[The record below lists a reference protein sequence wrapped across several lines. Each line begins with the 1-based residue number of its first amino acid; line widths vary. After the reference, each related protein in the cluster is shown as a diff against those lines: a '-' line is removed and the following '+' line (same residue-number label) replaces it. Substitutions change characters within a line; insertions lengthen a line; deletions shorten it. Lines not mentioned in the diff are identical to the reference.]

1 MKWRCSRES
10 DTARAARTGEW
21 PEALRTHAASCPV
34 CRDVALVAAALGR
47 DRRHLPADPP
57 LASAGRI
64 WWMAQLRARHAA
76 AERAVRPISVMTLVA
91 MAAAAPV
98 VAGALAS
105 ALPTLMSRLPEL
117 SIVSA
122 VAGTGGHVS
131 LVGATVVASAA
142 LAVLLL
148 ALTGLLRRADG

>member
-1 MKWRCSRES
+1 
-10 DTARAARTGEW
+10 
-21 PEALRTHAASCPV
+21 
-34 CRDVALVAAALGR
+34 
-47 DRRHLPADPP
+47 
-57 LASAGRI
+57 
-64 WWMAQLRARHAA
+64 
-76 AERAVRPISVMTLVA
+76 MTLVA
-91 MAAAAPV
+91 MVAAAPV

-142 LAVLLL
+142 LAFLLL